1 MSWNPNLIFYACI
14 AKDTTILAE
23 FNSKD
28 ADLGDL
34 AKKCLEKTP
43 PFHSIFSH
51 TVHGETY
58 MFFILDPFVYFGI
71 FDESLEKPECLLFLK
86 SVKNAFT
93 SMIDNRNSGTMK
105 QRLYSPNWHC
115 FQGEFSPVF
124 QQLLASNLE
133 FDATSSPADSKD
145 DHRESLNSVRR
156 KNKGSTDSSS
166 MKKRFFGDVDKDV
179 AEEGK
184 LDLDNDDG
192 SVSSGSRMQRTRY
205 IWKKQ
210 ESMVVKN
217 QSINSRTW
225 KMGFEEEPKLLL
237 FSQRF
242 SRLELE
248 GGFTPPPDTYTGA
261 GATIPFQWEEAPGKP
276 RCTATSDP
284 APQGVRCL
292 NLPPRLLMNTKEES
306 IQTESPTSVL
316 DEPYSGMSSP
326 GRSKWKMMMGLRK
339 MMMCKRTSS
348 HQLRSW
354 SLDSFTYISSRD
366 GDSSSSL
373 NDVFSDSL
381 DSNVKNNKVSTTR
394 GIIFFNKTAF
404 SILENMNQSINQV
417 VPWRR

>member
-93 SMIDNRNSGTMK
+93 SMIDNCSSGMMK

-133 FDATSSPADSKD
+133 FDATSSAADLKD

-166 MKKRFFGDVDKDV
+166 MKKRFFGDADKDG

-192 SVSSGSRMQRTRY
+192 SVSSGSRVQRARY

-217 QSINSRTW
+217 QSTVGLGRWGLKRNQNYYYCFHSVSVDWSWRVA
-225 KMGFEEEPKLLL
+225 LLRH
-237 FSQRF
+237 QTPTP
-242 SRLELE
+242 ELE
-248 GGFTPPPDTYTGA
+248 QPSRFNGRRHPENQD
-261 GATIPFQWEEAPGKP
+261 AP
-276 RCTATSDP
+276 
-284 APQGVRCL
+284 
-292 NLPPRLLMNTKEES
+292 LPVIR
-306 IQTESPTSVL
+306 
-316 DEPYSGMSSP
+316 
-326 GRSKWKMMMGLRK
+326 
-339 MMMCKRTSS
+339 
-348 HQLRSW
+348 HH
-354 SLDSFTYISSRD
+354 
-366 GDSSSSL
+366 
-373 NDVFSDSL
+373 
-381 DSNVKNNKVSTTR
+381 KV
-394 GIIFFNKTAF
+394 
-404 SILENMNQSINQV
+404 
-417 VPWRR
+417 

>member
-93 SMIDNRNSGTMK
+93 SMIDNCSSGMMK

-133 FDATSSPADSKD
+133 FDATSSAADLKD

-166 MKKRFFGDVDKDV
+166 MKKRFFGDADKDG

-192 SVSSGSRMQRTRY
+192 SVSSGTIHFIY
-205 IWKKQ
+205 YC
-210 ESMVVKN
+210 EE
-217 QSINSRTW
+217 SINSRTW
-225 KMGFEEEPKLLL
+225 KMGFEEEPKLLLL

-276 RCTATSDP
+276 RCTTTSDP

-306 IQTESPTSVL
+306 IQTQSPTSVL

-339 MMMCKRTSS
+339 MMMCKGTSS

-354 SLDSFTYISSRD
+354 SLDSFTYISSSSRD

-394 GIIFFNKTAF
+394 GLIFFNKTAF